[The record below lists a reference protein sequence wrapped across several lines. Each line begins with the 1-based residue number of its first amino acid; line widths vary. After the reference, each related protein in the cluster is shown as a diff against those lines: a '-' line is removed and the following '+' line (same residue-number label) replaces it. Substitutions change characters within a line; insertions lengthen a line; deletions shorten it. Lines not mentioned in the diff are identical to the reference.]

1 MQTMKDD
8 YYASKVEAPRVLD
21 LTKRLH
27 QHHKSLSDE
36 LRAVHELVV
45 CLAAKA
51 GLDTH
56 VEEYEADGQLIRP
69 DELPEEPYS
78 VHDAVIG
85 IRRLVSAMTLGRPNE
100 RVRDIRA
107 LLDQLN
113 SPVVG
118 GTGELE

>member
-1 MQTMKDD
+1 MQPMKDD
-8 YYASKVEAPRVLD
+8 YHPSMVEARRVLD
-21 LTKRLH
+21 FTKRLH

-56 VEEYEADGQLIRP
+56 VEEYEADGRLIRP
-69 DELPEEPYS
+69 DELPKEPDS
-78 VHDAVIG
+78 VHDAIIG

-107 LLDQLN
+107 LLDQL
-113 SPVVG
+113 
-118 GTGELE
+118 TAL